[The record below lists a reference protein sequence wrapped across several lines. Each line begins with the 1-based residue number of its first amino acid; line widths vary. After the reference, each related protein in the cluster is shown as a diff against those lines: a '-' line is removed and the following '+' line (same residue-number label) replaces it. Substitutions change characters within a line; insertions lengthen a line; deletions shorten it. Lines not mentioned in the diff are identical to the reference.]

1 MSPYREAP
9 PPARVCPRCSGGLR
23 RRALADVHVE
33 ECPGCKGVFVEIG
46 LIPRIVDALDLGGEV
61 MSTYP
66 RGAVPMAV
74 EPQGPTYL
82 KCPRCS
88 GIMNRRLFATG
99 AQVIIDRCIEHG
111 IWFDA
116 AELRAVADFA
126 AGGGMERAAS
136 RDAAERAERATRDAN
151 ERARR
156 QLQPA
161 DPAVH
166 LASNSDSDPSLL
178 EDIIH
183 FFRRWG

>member
-9 PPARVCPRCSGGLR
+9 PPARVCPRCASRLS
-23 RRALADVHVE
+23 RRALADTHIE
-33 ECPGCKGVFVEIG
+33 ECSTCRGVFVEIG

-61 MSTYP
+61 ITTFP
-66 RGAVPMAV
+66 RGSVQLAV
-74 EPQGPTYL
+74 EANGPTYL

-88 GIMNRRLFATG
+88 VIMNRRLFATG
-99 AQVIIDRCIEHG
+99 AQVIIDRCAEHG

-126 AGGGMERAAS
+126 AGGGMERAAQ
-136 RDAAERAERATRDAN
+136 RDAAERQKRTAEA

-156 QLQPA
+156 QQRPA
-161 DPAVH
+161 DSAVH
-166 LASNSDSDPSLL
+166 VATKYESDNSLL
-178 EDIIH
+178 EDILH